1 MTTHFLGFAA
11 FGLAVLGLVAVV
23 LEAAV
28 KSPSTLLD
36 LVTDSRR
43 MAEPEPRR
51 TGADRVTIGYIAPK
65 APANAGRRAAAWH
78 RAA

>member
-11 FGLAVLGLVAVV
+11 LGLAVLGLLAVV

-43 MAEPEPRR
+43 MAEPGLRGF
-51 TGADRVTIGYIAPK
+51 GADRVTIGYVAPK
-65 APANAGRRAAAWH
+65 APANGDRRAAA
-78 RAA
+78 